1 MSKLDQMRAAF
12 VAGNVT
18 TIDVPELGGAV
29 KIRKLSARDAMALG
43 AATGEAEEAIGTQAE
58 DVAFGMI
65 CLAIVDD
72 DGTPF
77 LNNDEGRAFVA
88 EWPPNVLTTVSSA
101 VMAHNG
107 ISEKN

>member
-43 AATGEAEEAIGTQAE
+43 SLTDSTESASQEQSQSVAI
-58 DVAFGMI
+58 GMI
-65 CLAIVDD
+65 CLAVI
-72 DGTPF
+72 DGDGSPF

-88 EWPPNVLTTVSSA
+88 EWPANVLTAVSSA
-101 VMAHNG
+101 VMQHNG
-107 ISEKN
+107 IIEKN